1 MLVVK
6 ISEKDFHLHLQFLE
20 MIDEF
25 RETTYLV
32 NLSVEKVTFL
42 NLLER

>member
-6 ISEKDFHLHLQFLE
+6 ISEKDFVLHLEFLE

-25 RETTYLV
+25 RETTY
-32 NLSVEKVTFL
+32 
-42 NLLER
+42 